1 MCAVDA
7 FETGCSDPAQTVG
20 LRDEAEGD
28 GENSSTLHSCM
39 MRPLPFC
46 FLLLIAAVPA
56 HADEVRL
63 KNGDRITGVASSL
76 AGGTLTFKAAG
87 GELKMPWA
95 EVTSLAIDQPMLVTI
110 GTGPPTPAVIVAGD
124 TAGQVTLVP
133 GGPAALSAIVALK
146 QPQPAWSVIGG
157 AGAGI
162 VQTAGNTQVNNVRLS
177 GDLVATGAAD
187 RYSVSGVVTHANDR
201 GVETARNWSTTG
213 KYDRFLTTRLFA
225 NANTNFTS
233 DRFRDI
239 DLRTALGAG
248 IGYQILQ
255 TTRTTLTADAGAAWV
270 HENFRTI
277 ADDSYAAAHESAGLQ
292 VQLVADRAQFFHLHD
307 GYFGVSGDNKMF
319 IRTQNGV
326 RIGLAAGFV
335 TTIEEDVDYDR
346 RPSPGRRQTDRTFS
360 LTLGYRF

>member
-1 MCAVDA
+1 
-7 FETGCSDPAQTVG
+7 
-20 LRDEAEGD
+20 
-28 GENSSTLHSCM
+28 M
-39 MRPLPFC
+39 MRTLPFC
-46 FLLLIAAVPA
+46 ILLLLISAPPA

-63 KNGDRITGVASSL
+63 KNGDRITGVATAL
-76 AGGTLTFKAAG
+76 AGGTLTFKATG
-87 GELKMPWA
+87 GELKMTWA
-95 EVTSLAIDQPMLVTI
+95 DVTSLAVDQPMLVTV
-110 GTGPPTPAVIVAGD
+110 GTAPPTAAVIVAGD
-124 TAGQVTLVP
+124 TSGQVTLVP
-133 GGPAALSAIVALK
+133 GGPVALSAIVSLRR
-146 QPQPAWSVIGG
+146 PQPAWTVAGG
-157 AGAGI
+157 AGAGV

-177 GDLVATGAAD
+177 GDLVATGPAD
-187 RYSVSGVVTHANDR
+187 RYSVSGIVTHANDR
-201 GVETARNWSTTG
+201 GIETARNWSATG
-213 KYDRFLTTRLFA
+213 KYDRFITARLFA
-225 NANTNFTS
+225 NANTNFTN

-255 TTRTTLTADAGAAWV
+255 AARTTLTADAGFAWV

-277 ADDSYAAAHESAGLQ
+277 ADDGYAAAHESAGLQ

-335 TTIEEDVDYDR
+335 TTIEEDLDYDR
-346 RPSPGRRQTDRTFS
+346 QPSPGRRQTDRTFS

>member
-1 MCAVDA
+1 
-7 FETGCSDPAQTVG
+7 
-20 LRDEAEGD
+20 
-28 GENSSTLHSCM
+28 
-39 MRPLPFC
+39 MRTLPFG
-46 FLLLIAAVPA
+46 LLLFVAAAPV

-63 KNGDRITGVASSL
+63 KNGDRITGVTTSL

-87 GELKMPWA
+87 GDLKMPWSD
-95 EVTSLAIDQPMLVTI
+95 VTSLAIDQPMLVTV
-110 GTGPPTPAVIVAGD
+110 GTAPPTAAVLVAGG
-124 TAGQVTLVP
+124 ALGQATLVP
-133 GGPAALSAIVALK
+133 GGPVALASIVALK
-146 QPQPAWSVIGG
+146 RPRPAWIVTGG

-162 VQTAGNTQVNNVRLS
+162 VETAGNTQVNNVRLS

-201 GVETARNWSTTG
+201 GVETARNWTTTD
-213 KYDRFLTTRLFA
+213 KYDRFLTARLFA
-225 NANTNFTS
+225 NGNANFTN

-255 TTRTTLTADAGAAWV
+255 TARTTLTADAGLAWV
-270 HENFRTI
+270 NENFRTI
-277 ADDSYAAAHESAGLQ
+277 SDDSYGAAHESAGLQ
-292 VQLVADRAQFFHLHD
+292 VQFVADRAQFFHLHD
-307 GYFGVSGDNKMF
+307 GYFGVSGDDKMF

-326 RIGLAAGFV
+326 RLGLAAGFV
-335 TTIEEDVDYDR
+335 TTIEEDLDYDR

>member
-1 MCAVDA
+1 
-7 FETGCSDPAQTVG
+7 
-20 LRDEAEGD
+20 
-28 GENSSTLHSCM
+28 
-39 MRPLPFC
+39 
-46 FLLLIAAVPA
+46 
-56 HADEVRL
+56 
-63 KNGDRITGVASSL
+63 
-76 AGGTLTFKAAG
+76 
-87 GELKMPWA
+87 
-95 EVTSLAIDQPMLVTI
+95 MLVTI

-248 IGYQILQ
+248 HRLP
-255 TTRTTLTADAGAAWV
+255 DS
-270 HENFRTI
+270 
-277 ADDSYAAAHESAGLQ
+277 ADDAHNAH
-292 VQLVADRAQFFHLHD
+292 R
-307 GYFGVSGDNKMF
+307 
-319 IRTQNGV
+319 
-326 RIGLAAGFV
+326 
-335 TTIEEDVDYDR
+335 
-346 RPSPGRRQTDRTFS
+346 GRRASRGSTRISGQSRMTATPRRMNPQGFKFS
-360 LTLGYRF
+360 